1 MIRPLGRLLGEFETM
16 EAAAHLAPLQS
27 APTAAEWQLVVNT
40 FNRTVAAL
48 RESER
53 QTKEAATKAAH
64 EQKLEAIGAL
74 AGGVAHDFNNLLGAI
89 LMAVSSLREALGD
102 TESESV
108 ETIGQAARRAAEL
121 TQQLLRFAHR
131 GSPFSR
137 AVAPAS
143 VVANVER
150 LCRRTFDPR
159 IKIKLEVEASA
170 PTVRGDP
177 GQLEHALLNL
187 CINARDAMPDGGSLR
202 LAVRRVTPAEAALHG
217 LAGHEHVALSVT
229 DTGTGIAPE
238 IRERLFEPFFTT
250 KGAGRGTGLGLAI
263 VYGTAKAHGGTVA
276 VESEVGRG
284 TRFQIYLPADGSP
297 VEETAPTPLAIPAPT
312 GRATILVVDDE
323 AGLRDAV
330 ARGLT
335 RLGYRVVE
343 GADGRDGLRTFQ
355 QHADEVD
362 ALLVD
367 LTMPEMGGAEV
378 VRRVREI
385 RPNLPVIVTSGYA
398 TGGELDELLAGGA
411 TFLPKPFELAEVARS
426 VAEALGNNRTGVL
439 GPPPA
444 QR

>member
-1 MIRPLGRLLGEFETM
+1 
-16 EAAAHLAPLQS
+16 
-27 APTAAEWQLVVNT
+27 
-40 FNRTVAAL
+40 
-48 RESER
+48 
-53 QTKEAATKAAH
+53 
-64 EQKLEAIGAL
+64 
-74 AGGVAHDFNNLLGAI
+74 
-89 LMAVSSLREALGD
+89 
-102 TESESV
+102 
-108 ETIGQAARRAAEL
+108 
-121 TQQLLRFAHR
+121 
-131 GSPFSR
+131 
-137 AVAPAS
+137 
-143 VVANVER
+143 
-150 LCRRTFDPR
+150 
-159 IKIKLEVEASA
+159 LEVEASA

-297 VEETAPTPLAIPAPT
+297 VEETAPTPRAIPAPT

-411 TFLPKPFELAEVARS
+411 TFLPKPFELPDVARA

-439 GPPPA
+439 GPPLA